1 MPKARVAV
9 FVGNAW
15 DPRDGRETPWIDIAR
30 QLAGSDGVE
39 ILGTAA
45 KASPPGTE
53 SLGRVFEK
61 AGGTVLLLFDEVL
74 NFVNRHRQMADGF
87 HAFLQN
93 LTVAMTATTH
103 GAAVVSLPRSQIE
116 MTDYDLQWQERITKS
131 YVA

>member
-1 MPKARVAV
+1 MRVV
-9 FVGNAW
+9 RRRGL
-15 DPRDGRETPWIDIAR
+15 IIAR

-53 SLGRVFEK
+53 TLGRVFDK

-93 LTVAMTATTH
+93 LTVSMTATTH
-103 GAAVVSLPRSQIE
+103 GAAVVSLPRSQVE
-116 MTDYDLQWQERITKS
+116 MTDYDLQCALNAAHNYRRS
-131 YVA
+131 